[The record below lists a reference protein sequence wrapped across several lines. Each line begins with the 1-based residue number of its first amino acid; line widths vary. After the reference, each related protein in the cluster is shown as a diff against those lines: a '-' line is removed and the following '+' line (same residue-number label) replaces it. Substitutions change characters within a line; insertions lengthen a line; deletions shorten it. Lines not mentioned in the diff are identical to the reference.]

1 MSRVENLCVKVGGTK
16 CFMLFMVLDTYGY
29 TLLMGLDF
37 FMKIGDVVDVEKG
50 LIQIKNSPG
59 LDVQVLPPN
68 TINVVYSLTS
78 GDESGITIMP
88 MFIMCEESEN
98 KIEEKIDVGSDD
110 WEGCD
115 RFRLLSLHESVRTG
129 EWQQFEQEAR
139 TRH

>member
-16 CFMLFMVLDTYGY
+16 CFMTFMVLDINGY
-29 TLLMGLDF
+29 NMLMGLDF

-68 TINVVYSLTS
+68 TINVVYSLIS

-88 MFIMCEESEN
+88 MFIMCEESESR
-98 KIEEKIDVGSDD
+98 IEEKIDVGSDA

-115 RFRLLSLHESVRTG
+115 RFGLLSLHESIRTG
-129 EWQQFEQEAR
+129 EWQQLEQEAR